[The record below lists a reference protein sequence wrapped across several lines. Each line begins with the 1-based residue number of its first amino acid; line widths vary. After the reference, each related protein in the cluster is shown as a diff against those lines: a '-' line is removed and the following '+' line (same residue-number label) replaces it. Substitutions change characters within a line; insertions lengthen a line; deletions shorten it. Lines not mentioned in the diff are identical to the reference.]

1 MQIEWKRRWIILGIA
16 VGVYA
21 GFRFLLPAVI
31 PFLAAWMLADFL
43 YPAAVK
49 IEKKMRVKRSI
60 AGAVMLT
67 LLLAAAG
74 MILVWLFQELMRQVR
89 RAVLHIPE
97 LLEWCGRLLD
107 SCCIL
112 IEKNTGILQE
122 DSRAFLTGQMGQLRE
137 RVTDCMGKTGGI
149 AAGIKGIFFILSAV
163 VVAYICTIL
172 FIGDMEH
179 IRKKFR
185 EYSWLSG
192 ARHVLER
199 LGKSTIMYLKAQ
211 IILMVLTMI
220 CCTVGFWLMKNPYFL
235 VLGIV
240 LGFLDMLP
248 VLGTGCFLYPAALIF
263 LLDGNTYAAGICV
276 GLDIVTSLLRE
287 FLEPRLLGGGLGV
300 SPVIM
305 LASVYIGVFL
315 YGGWGVFLGPLSYSA
330 ACEIGREWDIWD

>member
-1 MQIEWKRRWIILGIA
+1 MQIEWKRRLTILGIT

-49 IEKKMRVKRSI
+49 IEKKTKIQKSI

-67 LLLAAAG
+67 LLLATVG
-74 MILVWLFQELMRQVR
+74 VVFVWLFQELLGQMK
-89 RAVLHIPE
+89 RAVLHIPG
-97 LLEWCGRLLD
+97 LLEWCKRLLD
-107 SCCIL
+107 SCCLL

-122 DSRAFLTGQMGQLRE
+122 DSRAFLTGQMGQLQ
-137 RVTDCMGKTGGI
+137 TWLADCMRKTGGI
-149 AAGIKGIFFILSAV
+149 AAGIKGIFFMVSAV
-163 VVAYICTIL
+163 AVAYICTIL
-172 FIGDMEH
+172 FIGDMEQ

-192 ARHVLER
+192 VRHVLER

-211 IILMVLTMI
+211 IILMVLTMF
-220 CCTVGFWLMKNPYFL
+220 CCTAGFWLMKSPYFL
-235 VLGIV
+235 MLGIV

-263 LLDGNTYAAGICV
+263 LLDGNTCAAGICV